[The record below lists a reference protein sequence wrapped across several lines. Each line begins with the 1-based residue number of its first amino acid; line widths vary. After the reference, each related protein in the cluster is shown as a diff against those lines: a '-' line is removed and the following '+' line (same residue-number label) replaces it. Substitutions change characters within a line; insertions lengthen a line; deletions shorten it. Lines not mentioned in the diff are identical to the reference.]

1 MPEDQLAAGTDPA
14 LSVAALTATFL
25 GIAQLLGTLCA
36 ADVEFGKSGHHS
48 LGVIKRALDLFTPLG
63 IAISFNG
70 GKDACAVLFLLMIA
84 LAERGQLHLLCGPDT
99 GAGKMAVIYF
109 EKEEFPAVEQFTDKV
124 IMTSHSCAKYLPSF
138 MHYSST
144 LQLLRTHPVIFTQ

>member
-1 MPEDQLAAGTDPA
+1 MPEEELAASADAG
-14 LSVAALTATFL
+14 LNVAALTATFL

-36 ADVEFGKSGHHS
+36 ADVERFGKSVHHS

-124 IMTSHSCAKYLPSF
+124 LIMHARAFRNLEASCLSWHCR
-138 MHYSST
+138 MHA
-144 LQLLRTHPVIFTQ
+144 LIA